1 MKSEH
6 LSLDPDLQKT
16 KQNSFLI
23 FKKSAMEIVN
33 NYLFLKKNP
42 LICTFR
48 DFIQYVVDGSSL
60 YDKTNHAL
68 QQK

>member
-6 LSLDPDLQKT
+6 LSLDPDLQKNP
-16 KQNSFLI
+16 NSFLI
-23 FKKSAMEIVN
+23 LQKSAMEIVN
-33 NYLFLKKNP
+33 NYFFFFLNP

-48 DFIQYVVDGSSL
+48 DFIQYVVDGSCL
-60 YDKTNHAL
+60 YDKTKHAL